1 MSDTE
6 QKTNDIGKSNFSD
19 TVLDIFFLLGILAVA
34 FLWISIVAYII
45 YHKDISFLKEFEIAK
60 LGQTGDFF
68 NISTSLASFVT
79 VLIVYR
85 GFLLQKKELT
95 ETSKQ
100 LKYQKDSM
108 EKEEQVNRTMKIV
121 DEWEELRTKKAD
133 KVNYEDVDRFLKKI
147 RIIMRHDGYNN
158 KIDCKLIVSVIIHD
172 LGISFFE
179 ERISSLNNSI
189 ERINNNLKRLEDNKE
204 EKRIN
209 IIDVKEK
216 LLSIN
221 FDYPDNI
228 YTENSKI
235 EFLHLMVDN
244 VKEKY
249 KYISSSRESDNLIQR
264 DLLVVNENFP
274 TYYYELRHLEFKL
287 SEIDKYE
294 KQQINEK
301 NDLNNKLGYE
311 SDLVEFMKNCN
322 PQSKS

>member
-1 MSDTE
+1 
-6 QKTNDIGKSNFSD
+6 
-19 TVLDIFFLLGILAVA
+19 
-34 FLWISIVAYII
+34 
-45 YHKDISFLKEFEIAK
+45 
-60 LGQTGDFF
+60 
-68 NISTSLASFVT
+68 
-79 VLIVYR
+79 
-85 GFLLQKKELT
+85 
-95 ETSKQ
+95 
-100 LKYQKDSM
+100 
-108 EKEEQVNRTMKIV
+108 
-121 DEWEELRTKKAD
+121 
-133 KVNYEDVDRFLKKI
+133 
-147 RIIMRHDGYNN
+147 MRHDGYNN

-228 YTENSKI
+228 YTKNSKI